1 MYIDQKQIEE
11 WMHHIHK
18 VATVHGW
25 HEEKHSPE
33 HWLGLVMTEV
43 AEAVEA
49 DRKNKRANM
58 PMFEKES
65 QTPQPIN
72 RKKDHWKF
80 CFELFI
86 KNSIEDEFADVI
98 IRLLDMAYEL
108 YGESMNFDSLNCFG
122 GVYFKRDQ
130 SFIENAWIFTR
141 HQLGQ
146 SPYDIKKSIQFMLD
160 WSDYLKIDIY
170 KHIELKMKYNELRE
184 YKHGNKKY

>member
-1 MYIDQKQIEE
+1 MELNGNILNKWAKE
-11 WMHHIHK
+11 IHDN
-18 VATVHGW
+18 ATAHGW
-25 HEEKHSPE
+25 HEQKHSPE

-49 DRKNKRANM
+49 DRKDKRANM

-72 RKKDHWKF
+72 RKKAHWKF

-141 HQLGQ
+141 HQLG
-146 SPYDIKKSIQFMLD
+146 
-160 WSDYLKIDIY
+160 
-170 KHIELKMKYNELRE
+170 
-184 YKHGNKKY
+184 